1 MKKKLYSL
9 AKRRGWSQTQRGIT
23 LIEVLISALLLSV
36 GLLGIAGLQ
45 AAATKYKINTWSR
58 AAVSG
63 LFSDIT
69 NRIRIN
75 PDVAG
80 TSFITG
86 VPETSLYAL
95 NDTWA
100 TQQSATL
107 TTPNPNCETAVCTP
121 QQRATFDMTLWRQ
134 SVRNSMPRGAA
145 LINGTK
151 RDGFNITL
159 MWYDKDFLTADNALS
174 ASTTCTGSETGMAR
188 QNCCPAAA
196 SAPAGVR
203 CVNFMFIP

>member
-1 MKKKLYSL
+1 MMQNRSS
-9 AKRRGWSQTQRGIT
+9 RQHGIT

-63 LFSDIT
+63 LYTDIT

-75 PDVAG
+75 SDVAG

-86 VPETSLYAL
+86 VPETSLYTL
-95 NDTWA
+95 NDTWT
-100 TQQSATL
+100 TQQSATI
-107 TTPNPNCETAVCTP
+107 TTPSPNCENASCTP
-121 QQRATFDMTLWRQ
+121 TQRASFDMALWRQ
-134 SVRNSMPRGAA
+134 NIKSSLPGGAA

-151 RDGFNITL
+151 SAGFNITL
-159 MWYDKDFLTADNALS
+159 MWFDKEFLTTNSALS
-174 ASTTCTGSETGMAR
+174 ASAICTGSETGMAR
-188 QNCCPAAA
+188 QSCCPNAA

-203 CVNFMFIP
+203 CINFMFIP